1 MLSTTSRAFL
11 ENSVIPT
18 DVRDSIRTL
27 LGPRPYLKSV
37 PAYARIGSLR
47 QIKLEALALIAYRA
61 KIVALMTILE
71 VGVKTGQD
79 KPITR
84 TLGPKLLAVRKPM
97 ATATAAKATKTT
109 AAKGRINCRRW
120 HQPNCRIG

>member
-37 PAYARIGSLR
+37 PAYARIGSLW

-61 KIVALMTILE
+61 KIVAVMNILE
-71 VGVKTGQD
+71 AGVKTAENGPITEAPVGKMSTPR
-79 KPITR
+79 KPILVARHANRCSSVVTE
-84 TLGPKLLAVRKPM
+84 
-97 ATATAAKATKTT
+97 
-109 AAKGRINCRRW
+109 RRY
-120 HQPNCRIG
+120 RR